1 LEHEILEASI
11 MKLKNYAAI
20 ALFAFTC
27 FGLLITPRF
36 AAAHFDTLD
45 GPVIKDARLALEKGD
60 VTPVLKWVQKKD
72 EAQVGK
78 AFHQA
83 LAAKTKGEKGK
94 EEGEHRFFETL
105 VKIHRAGEGA
115 PFTSLKPAGTVE
127 PVIAAADTSLISGS
141 DEEVVKLVTDAVTKG
156 IRERHRQAAE
166 LYKHKDESVEAG
178 RNYVKAY
185 VEYTHYVEKLQQDAV
200 GHAEQH
206 QEPAGKKPVKHHEH

>member
-1 LEHEILEASI
+1 
-11 MKLKNYAAI
+11 MKLKNYAVL

-27 FGLLITPRF
+27 FGLLITPRL
-36 AAAHFDTLD
+36 AAAHCDTLD

-83 LAAKTKGEKGK
+83 LAAKTKGKKGK
-94 EEGEHRFFETL
+94 EEEEHRFFETL

-115 PFTSLKPAGTVE
+115 PFAGLKPAGTVE

-141 DEEVVKLVTDAVTKG
+141 DEEVVKLVTDTVAKG
-156 IRERHRQAAE
+156 VRERHHQAAE

-178 RNYVKAY
+178 RAYVKAY

-200 GHAEQH
+200 GHAEH
-206 QEPAGKKPVKHHEH
+206 HKEPAGNNAVKHHEH

>member
-1 LEHEILEASI
+1 
-11 MKLKNYAAI
+11 MKLKNYAAL
-20 ALFAFTC
+20 ALFTFTC
-27 FGLLITPRF
+27 LGLLITPRF
-36 AAAHFDTLD
+36 AAAHCDTLD
-45 GPVIKDARLALEKGD
+45 GPVIKDARLALDKGD

-83 LAAKTKGEKGK
+83 LAARTKGEKGK
-94 EEGEHRFFETL
+94 KEGEHRFFETL

-115 PFTSLKPAGTVE
+115 PFTGLKPAGTVE

-141 DEEVVKLVTDAVTKG
+141 DETVMKLVTDAVTKG
-156 IRERHRQAAE
+156 IRERHHQAAE

-185 VEYTHYVEKLQQDAV
+185 VEYTHYVEKLQQDAI
-200 GHAEQH
+200 GHAEH
-206 QEPAGKKPVKHHEH
+206 HKEPAEKKSMKHHEH

>member
-1 LEHEILEASI
+1 
-11 MKLKNYAAI
+11 MKLKNYAVL

-27 FGLLITPRF
+27 FGLLFTPRF
-36 AAAHFDTLD
+36 AAAHCDTLD

-72 EAQVGK
+72 ETQVGK

-83 LAAKTKGEKGK
+83 LAAKTKGGKGK

-115 PFTSLKPAGTVE
+115 PFTGLKPAGTVE

-141 DEEVVKLVTDAVTKG
+141 DEEVIKLVTDAVTKG
-156 IRERHRQAAE
+156 IRERHHQAAE

-200 GHAEQH
+200 GHAEH
-206 QEPAGKKPVKHHEH
+206 YKEPAGKKSMKHHEH

>member
-1 LEHEILEASI
+1 
-11 MKLKNYAAI
+11 MKLKNYAVL

-27 FGLLITPRF
+27 FGLLFTPRF
-36 AAAHFDTLD
+36 AAAHCDTLD

-72 EAQVGK
+72 ETQVGK

-83 LAAKTKGEKGK
+83 LAAKTKGGKGK

-115 PFTSLKPAGTVE
+115 PFTGLKPAGTVE

-141 DEEVVKLVTDAVTKG
+141 DEEVIKLVTDAVTKG
-156 IRERHRQAAE
+156 IRERHHQAAE

-200 GHAEQH
+200 GHAEH
-206 QEPAGKKPVKHHEH
+206 HKEPAGKKSMKHHEH

>member
-1 LEHEILEASI
+1 
-11 MKLKNYAAI
+11 MKLNNYAAL

-27 FGLLITPRF
+27 FGLLITPRL
-36 AAAHFDTLD
+36 AAAHCDTFD

-115 PFTSLKPAGTVE
+115 PFTGLKAAGTVE

-141 DEEVVKLVTDAVTKG
+141 DEAVMKLVTDAVTKG
-156 IRERHRQAAE
+156 IRERHHQTAE

-178 RNYVKAY
+178 RSYVKAY

-200 GHAEQH
+200 GHAEH
-206 QEPAGKKPVKHHEH
+206 HKEPAEKKSMKHHEH